1 MTAAAGISRHDKGRA
16 TLVPMA
22 PEDLIAAGGSGRA
35 IAKAGSVENFKAD
48 HSKVDS
54 ILAVPKSLV

>member
-1 MTAAAGISRHDKGRA
+1 MTAAAVSRHDKGRA

-22 PEDLIAAGGSGRA
+22 PEDLNAASSLGRA
-35 IAKAGSVENFKAD
+35 VAKAGSVENYKAD

-54 ILAVPKSLV
+54 ILVVPKSLV